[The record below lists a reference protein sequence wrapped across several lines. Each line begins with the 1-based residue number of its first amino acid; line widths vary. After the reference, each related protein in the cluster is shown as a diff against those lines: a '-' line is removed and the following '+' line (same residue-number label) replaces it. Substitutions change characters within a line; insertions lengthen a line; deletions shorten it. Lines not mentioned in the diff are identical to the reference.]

1 MERNEYREK
10 YNRLKSLL
18 DANKQQE
25 AIEIVEGT
33 NWNKCNNVNAIVLA
47 AEVYENAGRYEEARE
62 LLYLAHER
70 SPIGRTIIYHLALDC
85 IQLGDMAEAKDFYDE
100 FVEIAPHDSLKYI
113 LKYKLS
119 KAQGAENTT
128 LIAILE
134 ELKEHDFLEE
144 WSYELAYLYHKTLQ
158 IDKCIDL
165 CDEIILWF
173 GDGPYVERALE
184 MKMIYQPLDKMQ
196 EDKYRSFQ
204 NKRDGITEIKANEL
218 LSSGEIVSKNIAI
231 PSVEIQAERFNT
243 INLQAE
249 IKKNI
254 DEIMKATE
262 AGAVNENMENIKT
275 LVEEIPYL
283 QVSEEAEEKPVVK
296 EQHNTESLMDTFKG
310 YLAEE
315 YDGQMSLLV
324 PEPKEIEE
332 QIEGQMT
339 IEDVMAE
346 WEKTKRAAEATLQ
359 DAEKKELEE
368 AKDQALRE
376 ANQIMDRLEDA
387 MPRLEAGVS
396 PNELLKEKYMS
407 KTEDPQETEPAS
419 TAPVNMDDYIPSIEE
434 IEYENQISQNSKESY
449 DEPEQKSEEP
459 EPEQKPD
466 EPDDKSADKHMD
478 VFNIPKV
485 AVAGAAAGAVAGV
498 GLAVPVIHGADAV
511 EGAVDLAEKLAD
523 KPAVE
528 KSVNLGDTRRWEPP
542 HIDIDSKSPEE
553 NEISKGL
560 KEEIQEIAHE
570 AVHKDAMEPGET
582 TVHDVTEEDDQVNI
596 EEASKIVAGV
606 NDMLQQEIDRI
617 MAEDAAREQE
627 VLIDDMT
634 PVAEPLQEIEEEPVA
649 EESISE
655 DEVELDLAA
664 EVQEMLEEESDDEVN
679 QEVTEEKI
687 DIQETSDGES
697 EELPEINLA
706 AEVQE
711 MLEKEESVAED
722 DEPTAQEADEDLPT
736 IIDPEELLKEEAD
749 ESEEEVLPEIAE
761 VELEPEEVAELVD
774 EKVLEKAIATEM
786 PQMELTEDEQ
796 EIFSYFMPISGM
808 KNTICQALTGA
819 KSHIETRKNSATG
832 NIIIQGITGSGKTM
846 LASNLIK
853 VLQNETGKLMGPAGK
868 IDAEQLNK
876 KDIAVVMSKVEG
888 GSLIIEHASKLTE
901 ASMETLRQQMS
912 LPSTHVLVVLEAE
925 KDQVE
930 KKLAKNTK
938 FASMFTEKITIPIF
952 TIDELV
958 NFGKVY
964 ALENGYAVDEMAI
977 LAMYNRINLIQH
989 LGRPTSLIEVRDIM
1003 ENAISKAER
1012 GGIKAAFGRLGS
1024 KRYDEDGNLILRE
1037 KDFDLN

>member
-18 DANKQQE
+18 EANKQQE

-85 IQLGDMAEAKDFYDE
+85 IQLGDMAEAKDFYNE

-231 PSVEIQAERFNT
+231 PSVELQAERFNT
-243 INLQAE
+243 VNLQAE

-283 QVSEEAEEKPVVK
+283 QVSEEPVEKPVVK
-296 EQHNTESLMDTFKG
+296 EQQNIESLMDTFKG

-359 DAEKKELEE
+359 DAEKKELEV

-387 MPRLEAGVS
+387 MPRLEAGVT

-407 KTEDPQETEPAS
+407 KTEDAQETEPAS

-434 IEYENQISQNSKESY
+434 IEYEKEQ
-449 DEPEQKSEEP
+449 E
-459 EPEQKPD
+459 
-466 EPDDKSADKHMD
+466 

-485 AVAGAAAGAVAGV
+485 DMAGAAAGVVAGV

-560 KEEIQEIAHE
+560 KEEIKEIAHE
-570 AVHKDAMEPGET
+570 AVHKDMIEPGET

-634 PVAEPLQEIEEEPVA
+634 PAAEPLQEIEEEPVA

-664 EVQEMLEEESDDEVN
+664 EVQEMLEEEEATETQAEEVETAEEA
-679 QEVTEEKI
+679 EV
-687 DIQETSDGES
+687 ES
-697 EELPEINLA
+697 EETEPE
-706 AEVQE
+706 EVE
-711 MLEKEESVAED
+711 IEETDEED
-722 DEPTAQEADEDLPT
+722 DLPT
-736 IIDPEELLKEEAD
+736 IIDPEELLKDEVENEED
-749 ESEEEVLPEIAE
+749 EEEVLPEIAE

-774 EKVLEKAIATEM
+774 EKVLEKAIAKEI

-796 EIFSYFMPISGM
+796 EIFSYFMPIAGM

-832 NIIIQGITGSGKTM
+832 NIIIQGIMGSGKTM

-876 KDIAVVMSKVEG
+876 KDIAAVMSKVEG

-912 LPSTHVLVVLEAE
+912 LSSTHVLVVLEAE

>member
-18 DANKQQE
+18 EANKQQE

-85 IQLGDMAEAKDFYDE
+85 IQLGDMAEAKDFYNE

-231 PSVEIQAERFNT
+231 PSVELQAERFNT
-243 INLQAE
+243 VNLQAE

-283 QVSEEAEEKPVVK
+283 QVSEEPVEKPVVK
-296 EQHNTESLMDTFKG
+296 EQQNIESLMDTFKG

-359 DAEKKELEE
+359 DAEKKELEV

-387 MPRLEAGVS
+387 MPRLEAGVT

-407 KTEDPQETEPAS
+407 KTEDAQETEPAS

-434 IEYENQISQNSKESY
+434 IEYEKEQ
-449 DEPEQKSEEP
+449 E
-459 EPEQKPD
+459 
-466 EPDDKSADKHMD
+466 

-485 AVAGAAAGAVAGV
+485 DMAGAAAGAVAGV

-570 AVHKDAMEPGET
+570 AVHKDMIEPGET

-634 PVAEPLQEIEEEPVA
+634 PAAEPLQEIEEEPVA

-664 EVQEMLEEESDDEVN
+664 EVQEMLEEEEATETQAEEVETAEEA
-679 QEVTEEKI
+679 EV
-687 DIQETSDGES
+687 ES
-697 EELPEINLA
+697 EETEPE
-706 AEVQE
+706 EVE
-711 MLEKEESVAED
+711 IEETDEED
-722 DEPTAQEADEDLPT
+722 DLPT
-736 IIDPEELLKEEAD
+736 IIDPEELLKDEVENEED
-749 ESEEEVLPEIAE
+749 EEEVLPEIAE

-774 EKVLEKAIATEM
+774 EKVLEKAIAKEI

-796 EIFSYFMPISGM
+796 EIFSYFMPIAGM

-832 NIIIQGITGSGKTM
+832 NIIIQGIMGSGKTM

-876 KDIAVVMSKVEG
+876 KDIAAVMSKVEG

-912 LPSTHVLVVLEAE
+912 LSSTHVLVVLEAE

>member
-283 QVSEEAEEKPVVK
+283 QVSEEPEEKPVVK

-387 MPRLEAGVS
+387 MPRLEAGVT

-407 KTEDPQETEPAS
+407 KSEGAEESAAIA

-449 DEPEQKSEEP
+449 VESEQESDEP
-459 EPEQKPD
+459 EPEQKHE

-485 AVAGAAAGAVAGV
+485 AAAGAAAGAVAGV

-523 KPAVE
+523 KPAIE

-570 AVHKDAMEPGET
+570 AVHKDMIEPGET

-627 VLIDDMT
+627 DLTDDMT
-634 PVAEPLQEIEEEPVA
+634 PVAELLQEIEEEPVA
-649 EESISE
+649 EEAISE

-679 QEVTEEKI
+679 QEVTEELV
-687 DIQETSDGES
+687 S
-697 EELPEINLA
+697 
-706 AEVQE
+706 
-711 MLEKEESVAED
+711 EESVAEVE
-722 DEPTAQEADEDLPT
+722 EPTAQEADDLPT

-749 ESEEEVLPEIAE
+749 ESEEEELPEIAE

-876 KDIAVVMSKVEG
+876 KDIAAVMSKVEG

-912 LPSTHVLVVLEAE
+912 LSSTHVLVVLEAE

>member
-100 FVEIAPHDSLKYI
+100 FVEIAPHDSMKYI

-204 NKRDGITEIKANEL
+204 NKRDGITEIKANEF

-283 QVSEEAEEKPVVK
+283 QVSEEPEEKPVVK

-407 KTEDPQETEPAS
+407 KTEEPQESEPAS

-434 IEYENQISQNSKESY
+434 IEYENHLSQES
-449 DEPEQKSEEP
+449 DEP

-485 AVAGAAAGAVAGV
+485 AAAGAAAGAVAGV

-511 EGAVDLAEKLAD
+511 EGAAGLAEKLAD

-570 AVHKDAMEPGET
+570 AVHKDAKEPGET

-627 VLIDDMT
+627 AIVEDTKEMLD
-634 PVAEPLQEIEEEPVA
+634 AEEP
-649 EESISE
+649 
-655 DEVELDLAA
+655 
-664 EVQEMLEEESDDEVN
+664 DDEVN
-679 QEVTEEKI
+679 QEVTEEKTE
-687 DIQETSDGES
+687 IQETSDGES
-697 EELPEINLA
+697 EDVPEINLA

-711 MLEKEESVAED
+711 LLEEEDSD
-722 DEPTAQEADEDLPT
+722 DDLPT
-736 IIDPEELLKEEAD
+736 IIDPEELLKEDAD
-749 ESEEEVLPEIAE
+749 ESEEEALPEIAE

-774 EKVLEKAIATEM
+774 EKVLEKAIAKEM

-876 KDIAVVMSKVEG
+876 KDIAAVMSKVEG
-888 GSLIIEHASKLTE
+888 GSLIIEHASQLTE

-912 LPSTHVLVVLEAE
+912 LSSTHVLVVLEAE

>member
-1 MERNEYREK
+1 LERNEYREK

-283 QVSEEAEEKPVVK
+283 QVSEEPEEKPVVK

-407 KTEDPQETEPAS
+407 KSEDPQELEPAS

-434 IEYENQISQNSKESY
+434 IEYENHLSQES
-449 DEPEQKSEEP
+449 DEP
-459 EPEQKPD
+459 EPEQKFD
-466 EPDDKSADKHMD
+466 EPVEDATNKHMD

-485 AVAGAAAGAVAGV
+485 AAAGAAAGAVAGV
-498 GLAVPVIHGADAV
+498 GLAVPVIHGADAA
-511 EGAVDLAEKLAD
+511 EAAVDLAEKLAD

-570 AVHKDAMEPGET
+570 AVHKDMIEPGET

-627 VLIDDMT
+627 VLTDDMT

-664 EVQEMLEEESDDEVN
+664 EVQEMLEEE
-679 QEVTEEKI
+679 
-687 DIQETSDGES
+687 ES
-697 EELPEINLA
+697 I
-706 AEVQE
+706 AEVE
-711 MLEKEESVAED
+711 
-722 DEPTAQEADEDLPT
+722 EPTAQEADDLPT
-736 IIDPEELLKEEAD
+736 IIDPEELLKEETD

-876 KDIAVVMSKVEG
+876 KDIAAVMSKVEG

-912 LPSTHVLVVLEAE
+912 LSSTHVLVVLEAE